1 MFYDD
6 LIKENGIYIILIK
19 IQTCVKVMNDE

>member
-6 LIKENGIYIILIK
+6 LIKENDIYIILIK